1 MRERDSTCTSII
13 GSQQYDFPMSTKRMK
28 TKQDNSSLAH
38 SLSLARW
45 LRQSDDRVA
54 RTTGKRTQQR
64 VFHIPQHSKQD
75 WFQFQFRFVQFLFDS
90 RSVDVAA
97 QSAES
102 QTNFW
107 ATPSALL
114 SCHLLST
121 FESETE
127 TATERKREGDKERQ
141 REGAS
146 AFHFN
151 CRAFSFDFGRAF
163 TLFHSSLPLACSRCS
178 LTVLCRRQR

>member
-1 MRERDSTCTSII
+1 MRERDSTCASII
-13 GSQQYDFPMSTKRMK
+13 GSWQYDFPMPTKRMK
-28 TKQDNSSLAH
+28 MKQHNT
-38 SLSLARW
+38 SLSHSVALSLSVARL

-64 VFHIPQHSKQD
+64 VFHFPQHSMQD

-102 QTNFW
+102 QTKIW

-114 SCHLLST
+114 SCHLLSP

-127 TATERKREGDKERQ
+127 TDKERGRQ
-141 REGAS
+141 RE
-146 AFHFN
+146 
-151 CRAFSFDFGRAF
+151 RGRARF
-163 TLFHSSLPLACSRCS
+163 ISIVALLALTLVAHLHCFIR
-178 LTVLCRRQR
+178 LCRSRAVAAP